1 MMPDFAGVEKFFAH
15 MTFKAS
21 GAAGHSCRK
30 QFSTRQ
36 ILNAK
41 LPEPGGGST
50 VEQPRAYRGHY
61 LDATTGDIQLNLD
74 WRASLSARLRP

>member
-1 MMPDFAGVEKFFAH
+1 MMPNFAGVEKFFAH

-36 ILNAK
+36 ILKAK
-41 LPEPGGGST
+41 APEPGGGST
-50 VEQPRAYRGHY
+50 VEAEGIPRHN
-61 LDATTGDIQLNLD
+61 LDATTGDIQSNQD
-74 WRASLSARLRP
+74 WRAFLPARLRP

>member
-1 MMPDFAGVEKFFAH
+1 MPNFAGDEKIFAC

-36 ILNAK
+36 ILKAK

-50 VEQPRAYRGHY
+50 VEAEGIPRHY

-74 WRASLSARLRP
+74 WRAFLPARLRP